1 MLQNILRSM
10 HTNLGKII
18 ISIILGIGLASL
30 FRKACQSR
38 SCLVFEAPPLEEVS
52 KSTYQHDGRCYRFTE
67 KSVACD
73 KARKTV
79 HFA

>member
-10 HTNLGKII
+10 HTNLGKSI
-18 ISIILGIGLASL
+18 ISIILGIGLATL

-38 SCLVFEAPPLEEVS
+38 NCLVFEAPPLDEVS
-52 KSTYQHDGRCYRFTE
+52 NNIYKHDGHCYRFTE
-67 KSVACD
+67 KSVVCD

-79 HFA
+79 DFA